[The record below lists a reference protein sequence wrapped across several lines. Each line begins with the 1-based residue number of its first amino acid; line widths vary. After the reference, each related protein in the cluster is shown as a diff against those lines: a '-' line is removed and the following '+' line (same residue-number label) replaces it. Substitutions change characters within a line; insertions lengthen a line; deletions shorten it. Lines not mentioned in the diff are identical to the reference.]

1 MKLTPLPI
9 DDVLPDLIS
18 ALRDRDNVVL
28 RASTGAGKT
37 TRVPPAI
44 WRSGLASGGAILV
57 LQPRRVAARATA
69 ARMARECGVELGR
82 EIGFQTRFERKVSRD
97 SQIVCI
103 TEGILLRR
111 LLEDPFLEGVAAVVF
126 DEFHERNLASDL
138 ALGMVRQVQQ
148 SVCSELRIAV
158 MSATLDP
165 QPIAAYLGNCPT
177 VECQGRTFPVKIEHI
192 RDIDRR
198 PVDDLA
204 AWGVQELLP
213 RTSGDLLVFLP
224 GLSEIRSTA
233 KRLGGLREKGVVV
246 LQLYGDLPAE
256 QQDAVLSV
264 GSQRKVILSTNVAE
278 TSLTIEGV
286 TGVVDTGLARIASY
300 DEHSGLDRLQ
310 LMPISQASAEQRAG
324 RAGRMAP
331 GICLRLW
338 PEAAHRARPERETPE
353 IRRVDLAGAVLQLAC
368 WIEPE
373 LEKFPWFESPRPESL
388 AAARQLLQRLEAI
401 DDSGGITSLGRQLAR
416 MPLHPRLARMLA
428 AGAEFGGVERV
439 ALAAALLS
447 ERDPL
452 VRDAGPRR
460 KAAHTS
466 SSDLLD
472 RVVALEAF
480 ESHRTL
486 DHDIGRLHRGGAE
499 AVLRVRDQLVKQTH
513 SSPLAPREG
522 SITAERSSVQGDA
535 FLLRS
540 ERATMG
546 DEAILRAVM
555 AGFPDRVAKRR
566 EVNSRRAVMVGGRGV
581 RLAESSAVD
590 QAELFVCL
598 DVEGSQGEAL
608 VRQASA
614 VRREW
619 LPESLLATRVDVF
632 YDESKHQ
639 LTARRRVMWDD
650 LVLEESPA
658 ALSESEQTSQA
669 LAAAAQE
676 HWQEAFPHDIAA
688 VAGFVQR
695 VRFLAAAMPELK
707 LPAFDDDFL
716 KSLLPQLCQRRR
728 SLEEVRKGAWL
739 DYLRGA
745 LTFQQLQTL
754 DREAPERLLV
764 PSGNR
769 IAIDYSGERPVLAV
783 KIQDLFGLA
792 QTPQLA
798 NGRVP
803 VLLHLLAP
811 NMRPQQITDD
821 LKGFWNNTYQQ
832 VRKDLRGRYPKHAWP
847 EDPWNAVA
855 HRRPGKPRT

>member
-1 MKLTPLPI
+1 MKLSSLPI
-9 DDVLPDLIS
+9 DEVLPDVIA
-18 ALRDRDNVVL
+18 ALRNRGKVVL
-28 RASTGAGKT
+28 RAPTGAGKT
-37 TRVPPAI
+37 TRVPPAM
-44 WRSGLASGGAILV
+44 WKAGLAKEGEIFV

-69 ARMARECGVELGR
+69 ARMASEYGVELGR
-82 EIGFQTRFERKVSRD
+82 EIGFQTRFERKISRD
-97 SQIVCI
+97 SKIVCI

-111 LLEDPFLEGVAAVVF
+111 LLDDPFLDGVAAVVF

-138 ALGMVRQVQQ
+138 AMGMVRQVQQ
-148 SVCSELRIAV
+148 SVRNELKIAV

-165 QPIAAYLGNCPT
+165 APIAAYLGNCPS
-177 VECQGRTFPVKIEHI
+177 VESQGRTFPVAVEYI
-192 RDIDRR
+192 RDVDRR
-198 PVDDLA
+198 RIDELA
-204 AWGVQELLP
+204 AWGVHELLP
-213 RTSGDLLVFLP
+213 RTDGDLLVFLP
-224 GLSEIRSTA
+224 GVGEIRATA
-233 KRLGGLREKGVVV
+233 KRLAVLGGQGIAV

-256 QQDAVLSV
+256 QQDAVLSR
-264 GSQRKVILSTNVAE
+264 GNQRKVILSTNVAE

-310 LMPISQASAEQRAG
+310 LLPISQASAEQRAG
-324 RAGRMAP
+324 RAGRTAP

-338 PEAAHRARPERETPE
+338 PEAAHRARSERETPE
-353 IRRVDLAGAVLQLAC
+353 ICRVDLTGAVLQLAC
-368 WIEPE
+368 WIEPDVE
-373 LEKFPWFESPRPESL
+373 SFPWFEPPRPASL
-388 AAARQLLQRLEAI
+388 ASAQRLLRRLEAI
-401 DDSGGITSLGRQLAR
+401 DDNSNITAIGRRLAR
-416 MPLHPRLARMLA
+416 TPLHPRLARMLA
-428 AGAEFGGVERV
+428 AGAEFGHTERV
-439 ALAAALLS
+439 AVAAALLS

-472 RVVALEAF
+472 RVVAMEAF
-480 ESHRTL
+480 ESHRAL
-486 DHDIGRLHRGGAE
+486 DHDIGTLHRGGAE
-499 AVLRVRDQLVKQTH
+499 AVLRVRDQLVRQIDAQPLTPAL
-513 SSPLAPREG
+513 SPEYRGEG
-522 SITAERSSVQGDA
+522 DTRFGA
-535 FLLRS
+535 
-540 ERATMG
+540 
-546 DEAILRAVM
+546 DEAVLRAVL

-566 EVNSRRAVMVGGRGV
+566 ELHSRRAVMVGGRGV
-581 RLAESSAVD
+581 RLADSSAVD

-632 YDESKHQ
+632 YDETKHQ
-639 LTARRRVMWDD
+639 LTARRRVVWDD

-676 HWQEAFPHDIAA
+676 HWQEAFPHENAA
-688 VAGFVQR
+688 VAGFVLR
-695 VRFLAAAMPELK
+695 VRFLAAALPDLK

-728 SLEEVRKGAWL
+728 SLEEVRKAPWL

-745 LTFQQLQTL
+745 LSFQQLQAL

-764 PSGNR
+764 PSRNR

-783 KIQDLFGLA
+783 KIQELFGLA
-792 QTPQLA
+792 ETPRLA
-798 NGRVP
+798 GGRVP

-821 LKGFWNNTYQQ
+821 LKSFWNNTYQQ

-855 HRRPGKPRT
+855 QRRPGKPRP